1 MLGELDPVEADQ
13 PCYPHLTR
21 LDIDGNS
28 VDHLTDVAFVGRDR
42 FKGRGPG
49 SHMNEGGDRDSV
61 SAVRNWSARIAAFP
75 GFRDA
80 VRLSWD
86 STFSRLRPR
95 LAKIRQKILQAFKKY
110 VLRPL
115 KPFPKRKG
123 VLFIG
128 YVEAGLGLAESLRG
142 LVSAVAQRRMDF
154 GIYPYRV
161 GVESRIIGEF
171 MPERYDRDHRYDI
184 SVTEV
189 TVDQLA
195 TVFAYIDPRLT
206 TGSYRILRTY
216 WELPQAP
223 KEWAPLLSQ
232 INEMWVPNQFV
243 HDAFKGIFS
252 GPITII
258 PPCVVV
264 KDADYPDRE
273 SLGMDEKRFYFLF
286 SFDYFSSPHRKNPL
300 GVLEAFQKAFPDRDD
315 NVGLI
320 IKSTGAETHHPDIK
334 EKIRLAVEVDP
345 RIRVIDTTMSRREVL
360 GLIRAC
366 DCYVSLHR
374 AEGFGLGMVEAMTF
388 GNVVVGT
395 DFSGSK
401 DFLSEATGF
410 PIAYDMRP
418 VEPHEYIW
426 SENQF
431 WAEPRMESAVEA
443 FKLVFGDR
451 ELRERKA
458 AAGKILVDE
467 KYSKVSVGAA
477 VESRIREITRS
488 RQ

>member
-1 MLGELDPVEADQ
+1 MLGNLGAM
-13 PCYPHLTR
+13 
-21 LDIDGNS
+21 
-28 VDHLTDVAFVGRDR
+28 VA
-42 FKGRGPG
+42 
-49 SHMNEGGDRDSV
+49 
-61 SAVRNWSARIAAFP
+61 AYAY
-75 GFRDA
+75 FRDA
-80 VRLSWD
+80 VRSGWD
-86 STFSRLRPR
+86 LTFSRLRPR
-95 LAKIRQKILQAFKKY
+95 LAKIKQKITQIFKKY
-110 VLRPL
+110 VLGPI

-142 LVSAVAQRRMDF
+142 LISAVAERRTDF

-171 MPERYDRDHRYDI
+171 MPERYDRDHNYDV

-189 TVDQLA
+189 AADQLA
-195 TVFAYIDPRLT
+195 TVFASIDPRLT
-206 TGSYRILRTY
+206 AESYRILRTY

-223 KEWAPLLSQ
+223 KEWAPPLSQ

-300 GVLEAFQKAFPDRDD
+300 GVLEAFQKAFPDRDH

-334 EKIRLAVEVDP
+334 QKIRLAVEVDP

-388 GNVVVGT
+388 GNVVIGT
-395 DFSGSK
+395 DFSGSR
-401 DFLSEATGF
+401 DFLSEETGF
-410 PIAYDMRP
+410 PVAYDMRP
-418 VEPHEYIW
+418 VEPHEYVW
-426 SENQF
+426 SEGQF
-431 WAEPRMESAVEA
+431 WAEPRMESAIEA

-477 VESRIREITRS
+477 VERRIREITRS
-488 RQ
+488 RE